1 MSNSSRLPALTH
13 TTVAGAS
20 AWFAALR
27 ERGFLF
33 HPEDDPADIICL
45 TTGAALFSKSEVA
58 ELRISLAKLD
68 TAIGQDNIIDAA
80 CPVFMGALGLPCDA

>member
-1 MSNSSRLPALTH
+1 MPNSSRLPTLTD

-45 TTGAALFSKSEVA
+45 TTGAALFSKREVA
-58 ELRISLAKLD
+58 ELSMSLAKLD
-68 TAIGQDNIIDAA
+68 TAIGQANIIDAA
-80 CPVFMGALGLPCDA
+80 CPVFMGALGLPCNA

>member
-1 MSNSSRLPALTH
+1 MSNSSRLPTLTD

-20 AWFAALR
+20 AWFTALR
-27 ERGFLF
+27 DRGFLF

-45 TTGAALFSKSEVA
+45 TTGAALFSKREAA
-58 ELRISLAKLD
+58 ELRMSLAKLD

-80 CPVFMGALGLPCDA
+80 CPVFMTALGLPCNA